1 MLLSSSREVELTW
14 VMSGGAEPEVEL
26 DTWGTY
32 PEVELDTR
40 GWSLSEEE
48 AEILTEVAFLSWSV
62 GKVWQDFVSEL
73 LLESFIVGWAQ
84 VLNCLQEEVKKSER
98 AKKFD
103 VVCKH

>member
-1 MLLSSSREVELTW
+1 MLFSSSREVELTW

-26 DTWGTY
+26 DTW
-32 PEVELDTR
+32 DTR
-40 GWSLSEEE
+40 EWSLSEPEE
-48 AEILTEVAFLSWSV
+48 AEILMVFLSWSV

-84 VLNCLQEEVKKSER
+84 VLNWLQEEVKKSER
-98 AKKFD
+98 AKKFH